1 MEENALLFLIK
12 YGLLA
17 ILVCIGVWVVARI
30 FFKATFKSY
39 FEAKSEINKKD
50 DKGGR

>member
-17 ILVCIGVWVVARI
+17 ILILVGMWIVARL
-30 FFKATFKSY
+30 FFKAAFKSY
-39 FEAKSEINKKD
+39 FEAKSENK
-50 DKGGR
+50 DKGGS

>member
-17 ILVCIGVWVVARI
+17 ILILVGLWVAARI
-30 FFKATFKSY
+30 FFKAVFKSY
-39 FEAKSEINKKD
+39 FEAKSENKNDK
-50 DKGGR
+50 DKGEK